1 MDKNI
6 IKFDDTKFKKE
17 NFIINNNPIL
27 INDVRVNEIVISNK
41 LPIGKKD
48 FKYFIGYK
56 DLEPYACYFQ
66 NMKLNIYISIDK
78 CILIKLNIHAL

>member
-1 MDKNI
+1 M
-6 IKFDDTKFKKE
+6 TTLKFKKE
-17 NFIINNNPIL
+17 NFISNNSPIL

-66 NMKLNIYISIDK
+66 NIKLNIYILIDK

>member
-1 MDKNI
+1 M
-6 IKFDDTKFKKE
+6 TLKFKKE
-17 NFIINNNPIL
+17 NFIINNSPIL

-56 DLEPYACYFQ
+56 DLETYAYYFQ
-66 NMKLNIYISIDK
+66 NIKLNIYILIDK
-78 CILIKLNIHAL
+78 YILIKLFIHAL

>member
-6 IKFDDTKFKKE
+6 INLMTLEFKEE
-17 NFIINNNPIL
+17 NFIINNSPIL

-56 DLEPYACYFQ
+56 DLETYAYYFQ
-66 NMKLNIYISIDK
+66 NIKLNIYILIDK
-78 CILIKLNIHAL
+78 YILIKLFIHAL

>member
-1 MDKNI
+1 M
-6 IKFDDTKFKKE
+6 TLKFKEE
-17 NFIINNNPIL
+17 NFIINNSPIL

-56 DLEPYACYFQ
+56 DLETYAYYFQ
-66 NMKLNIYISIDK
+66 NIKLNIYILIDK
-78 CILIKLNIHAL
+78 YILIKLFIHAL